1 MYLVGVCVSSGCVY
15 LVGVCVSSGCV
26 SVRNVKHLEGAAPAP
41 ALSGS
46 QLLLLLSNAKNL
58 VPPTCSCSHGVAKKS
73 EVK

>member
-1 MYLVGVCVSSGCVY
+1 MCRGIK
-15 LVGVCVSSGCV
+15 

-46 QLLLLLSNAKNL
+46 QLLLLLLSNAKNL